1 MMIQCWR
8 EKKAMC
14 VIGEHTR
21 PIYEI
26 IYMRG

>member
-1 MMIQCWR
+1 MIQCWR
-8 EKKAMC
+8 GKKAMC

>member
-1 MMIQCWR
+1 MIQCWR
-8 EKKAMC
+8 KKKKAMC